1 MADRSIYEGGQRG
14 NVERERLNDQR
25 RASDL
30 KNLESQAQ
38 KHRITPICYFVIL
51 ICSAPARA
59 ADVGQEG
66 AGGPFFALKPST
78 LRPGGEHTTERLFF
92 SRNDVRFGS
101 GTDIL
106 RTSIDVRLA
115 PESGHRPEL
124 AFGCQKQ
131 THAPQELAAHF
142 AGTASF
148 AENKTLVINRS
159 EVHLV
164 SDELRLR
171 SPLRVRSGGSR
182 LQTEFV
188 AIS

>member
-1 MADRSIYEGGQRG
+1 MTQTRQLQRWPAAALPQDFAYRAR
-14 NVERERLNDQR
+14 VEQL
-25 RASDL
+25 A
-30 KNLESQAQ
+30 
-38 KHRITPICYFVIL
+38 
-51 ICSAPARA
+51 
-59 ADVGQEG
+59 
-66 AGGPFFALKPST
+66 
-78 LRPGGEHTTERLFF
+78 
-92 SRNDVRFGS
+92 DVRFGS

-106 RTSIDVRLA
+106 RTSTDVRLA

-124 AFGCQKQ
+124 AFGCQKH

-164 SDELRLR
+164 SDELGLR